1 MRMATAR
8 RRIEADPAFAALW
21 ARHRDGL
28 PGRAPAVAAWRERG
42 FASFQEAGFPTAKVE
57 QWKYTNVAK
66 WANLAFALAPRAT
79 PGAAELMPWLAGGPT
94 ARRLIFANGHL
105 LPELSHVGGLP
116 DGMVARGLARVLE
129 EEPERAAAAFP
140 AVEGG
145 GSLAALNAAFTNSGA
160 WIELPD
166 GCAPEVPL
174 QLLLV
179 TLGQPGAVMTNPR
192 NLIRLGKGAR
202 LRLIETHVALG
213 DGHALT
219 NLVSRVELGEGA
231 ELVHDRLQ
239 LGRDGTS
246 LISHGEARLAAGAR
260 LVATTVSLGG
270 ALVRNESELRLE
282 GERGE
287 ALLNGLYM
295 PAGSEHVDTQIR
307 VHHVAPACHSN
318 QFYKGVVDGRS
329 HAVFAGK
336 IIVHPGAQKTDGY
349 QSNSNLL
356 LSDDAEIDTKPE
368 LEIYADDVRCSHG
381 ATVGDL
387 DPEALFYLRSRGLP
401 LAAARSLLTYGWAG
415 EAIARFAD
423 PGVAAQARAAVRRRL
438 PGGAGLED
446 EE

>member
-1 MRMATAR
+1 MATAK
-8 RRIEADPAFAALW
+8 RRIEADPAFAELW
-21 ARHRDGL
+21 GRHRDTL
-28 PGRAPAVAAWRERG
+28 PGRARPIVDWRERG
-42 FASFQEAGFPTAKVE
+42 FTSFREGGFPTVKVE

-66 WANLAFALAPRAT
+66 WANLAFALPPRRT
-79 PGAAELMPWLAGGPT
+79 PGATELVPWLAGGPT

-116 DGMVARGLARVLE
+116 EGMVVRGLARMLE
-129 EEPERAAAAFP
+129 AEPERAAA
-140 AVEGG
+140 VLGELDDGG
-145 GSLAALNAAFTNSGA
+145 GLGALNTAFTNSGA

-192 NLIRLGKGAR
+192 NVIRLGKGAR
-202 LRLIETHVALG
+202 LRLIESHVALG
-213 DGHALT
+213 EGHGLA
-219 NLVSRVELGEGA
+219 NLVSQITLGDGA

-246 LISHGEARLAAGAR
+246 LIGRTEGRLAGGAR
-260 LVATTVSLGG
+260 LVTTTASLGG
-270 ALVRNESELRLE
+270 SLVRNETELRLQ
-282 GERGE
+282 GEKGE

-295 PAGSEHVDTQIR
+295 PSGSEHIDTQIR
-307 VHHVAPACHSN
+307 IHHVAPGCHSN

-336 IIVHPGAQKTDGY
+336 IIVHPRAQKTDAY
-349 QSNSNLL
+349 QSDSNLL

-368 LEIYADDVRCSHG
+368 LEIYADDVKCSHG

-387 DPEALFYLRSRGLP
+387 DRQALFYLRSRGLP
-401 LAAARSLLTYGWAG
+401 LATARSLLTYGWAG
-415 EAIARFAD
+415 EVIARFAD
-423 PGVAAQARAAVRRRL
+423 PTVAALARGAVRRRL
-438 PGGAGLED
+438 PGGEALE
-446 EE
+446 EAA